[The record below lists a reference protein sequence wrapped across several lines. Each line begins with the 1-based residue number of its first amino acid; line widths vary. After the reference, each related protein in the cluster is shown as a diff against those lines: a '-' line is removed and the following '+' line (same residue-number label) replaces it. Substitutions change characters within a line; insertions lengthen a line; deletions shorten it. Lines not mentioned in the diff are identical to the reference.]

1 MRLRPLLCA
10 LALLV
15 PPARAFAAFERPP
28 GDPRFAALGGA
39 GVALQGSPW
48 AVLVNPAALAPL
60 EHRVLAAA
68 YTPST
73 FGLAELSRAGAAY
86 AEPFGGFSLG
96 ASAATFGFELYR
108 ETEIALAG
116 GIDVTETVSA
126 GAALRACFLAVEGY
140 GQDFSVAVD
149 VGVLVRFAE
158 SLTWG
163 VAIGNVNGARI
174 TAEREPLPRVF
185 VTGVAYRPVPDLTLT
200 LDLAKDP
207 EHPLEVRGGAGFRI
221 LNALELRAG
230 TATEPSAFTAGAGV
244 EWDLLRF
251 DYAFESHPDLG
262 PTHRI
267 GLTVAFGGR

>member
-15 PPARAFAAFERPP
+15 PPAGAFAAFERPP

-48 AVLVNPAALAPL
+48 AVLANPAALAPL
-60 EHRVLAAA
+60 EHRALAAA

-73 FGLAELSRAGAAY
+73 FGLTELSRAGAAY

-108 ETEIALAG
+108 ETELALAG
-116 GIDVTETVSA
+116 GIDVTESVSA
-126 GAALRACFLAVEGY
+126 GGTLRACFLAVEGY
-140 GQDFSVAVD
+140 GQDFTVAVD

-185 VTGVAYRPVPDLTLT
+185 ITGVAYRPLPQLTLV

-221 LNALELRAG
+221 LDALELRAG